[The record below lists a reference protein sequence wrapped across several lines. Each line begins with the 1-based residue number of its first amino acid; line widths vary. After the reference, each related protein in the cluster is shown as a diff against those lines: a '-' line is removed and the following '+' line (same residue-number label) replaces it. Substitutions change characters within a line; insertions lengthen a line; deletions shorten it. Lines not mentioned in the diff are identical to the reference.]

1 MLFHAVLSF
10 GECSPKAV
18 ILHNCTTSAS
28 CSYTYEQ
35 VYHSLAKSENSFNI
49 SSALYP
55 GRSRPSSVRVF
66 VNVYGPNK
74 TKESIPAKYTWS
86 MSCFYSAVPAFAL
99 EVLSLGSILV
109 KRRTQDL
116 NLQIPLF
123 CCNISDNEE
132 QRKQQIGSLLIRVL
146 AEVSLIYIQCDTF
159 CTCTCSYQ
167 FLKTWS
173 TYQFSLIFF
182 CLGADVCYMYFSPKE
197 NLIQTSECRLSL
209 A

>member
-1 MLFHAVLSF
+1 MLCWVLVNTVPRF
-10 GECSPKAV
+10 

-55 GRSRPSSVRVF
+55 GRSRPSSVLVF

-74 TKESIPAKYTWS
+74 TKESISAKYTWS

-132 QRKQQIGSLLIRVL
+132 QRKQQIGSRLIRVL
-146 AEVSLIYIQCDTF
+146 AEVSIYIQCDTF

-167 FLKTWS
+167 VAIS
-173 TYQFSLIFF
+173 SL
-182 CLGADVCYMYFSPKE
+182 
-197 NLIQTSECRLSL
+197 
-209 A
+209 

>member
-1 MLFHAVLSF
+1 MYTLHLAKVVLLMLLHAVLSF

-18 ILHNCTTSAS
+18 ILHNCATSAS

-35 VYHSLAKSENSFNI
+35 VYNSLAKSENSFNI

-55 GRSRPSSVRVF
+55 GRSKPSSVRVF

-74 TKESIPAKYTWS
+74 AKESVPAKYTWS

-109 KRRTQDL
+109 KRRTQEL

-132 QRKQQIGSLLIRVL
+132 QRKQRIGSRLIRVL
-146 AEVSLIYIQCDTF
+146 AEVSIYIQCDTF

-167 FLKTWS
+167 VPIS
-173 TYQFSLIFF
+173 SL
-182 CLGADVCYMYFSPKE
+182 
-197 NLIQTSECRLSL
+197 
-209 A
+209 

>member
-167 FLKTWS
+167 FLETWS
-173 TYQFSLIFF
+173 THSL
-182 CLGADVCYMYFSPKE
+182 
-197 NLIQTSECRLSL
+197 
-209 A
+209 